1 MNINATNCRTTRH
14 LEFTQKFGD
23 QICTAKLKFWFEM
36 ICRHAQSEFIW
47 ACSFGVPKT
56 FYLRKIGAIQAT
68 KTVAADL
75 HLIYAAAPVEGLTEF
90 EAKWGGLSIHRAI
103 LAA

>member
-1 MNINATNCRTTRH
+1 MRKANLSGHT
-14 LEFTQKFGD
+14 LFGYP
-23 QICTAKLKFWFEM
+23 K
-36 ICRHAQSEFIW
+36 HFI
-47 ACSFGVPKT
+47 S
-56 FYLRKIGAIQAT
+56 RKIGAIQAT

-75 HLIYAAAPVEGLTEF
+75 HLIYAAATVEGLTEF